1 MAEPRARR
9 KPCLEWRAWAELG
22 LRERRARGSMG
33 RTAAI
38 RLQFAFQAAVHD
50 KTSDVEG
57 LTIELERAALRAV
70 RTAYAELNESLFG
83 RRLRYC
89 QLTFVDPGPR
99 LGRWVGDLRSIEL
112 SRALL
117 IHHGWGVLIE
127 VLKHEMAHQYVYEV
141 EGSPAEPPHGPAFR
155 RVCRERGIDERAT
168 GIPLGAEADSV
179 HARILERV
187 SKLLALA
194 ESANEHEAQNAMSA
208 AQRLM
213 LKYNIEVT
221 FESRATSYGFRHL
234 GRASGRVSEAE
245 RRLANILADHFF
257 VECIWVPVWRPL
269 EGKRG
274 SILEVCGRGE
284 NLELA
289 EYVYSF
295 LRHTAEALFR
305 EYKKQ
310 NGVHRNT
317 SRQSYTA
324 GVMLGFQDKLR
335 EERKKSQHEGLV
347 WLGDAEL
354 RSWFERRYPRVRR
367 VSRAGA
373 RRSQAYAHGRE
384 AGKRIVL
391 HRGVSQGASSGVRLL
406 AGRGTRSS

>member
-1 MAEPRARR
+1 MFCEAVRNRP
-9 KPCLEWRAWAELG
+9 
-22 LRERRARGSMG
+22 
-33 RTAAI
+33 TA
-38 RLQFAFQAAVHD
+38 
-50 KTSDVEG
+50 VEG
-57 LTIELERAALRAV
+57 LSVELERAALRAV

-83 RRLRYC
+83 RRLRSC
-89 QLTFVDPGPR
+89 QLTFVDAGPR
-99 LGRWVGDLRSIEL
+99 LGRWVGELRTIEL

-117 IHHGWGVLIE
+117 LEHGWGVLVE

-141 EGSPAEPPHGPAFR
+141 EGAHEAPHGASFR
-155 RVCRERGIDERAT
+155 RVCRERGIDERAA
-168 GIPLGAEADSV
+168 GVPLGASEASPE
-179 HARILERV
+179 HGRILDRV
-187 SKLLALA
+187 GKLLALA

-221 FESRATSYGFRHL
+221 LDSRPTSYGFRHL
-234 GRASGRVSEAE
+234 GRPTGRVSEAE

-274 SILEVCGRGE
+274 SVLEVCGRSE

-289 EYVYSF
+289 AYVHSF
-295 LRHTAEALFR
+295 LSHTAEALFR
-305 EYKKQ
+305 EYRKH
-310 NGVHRNT
+310 NGAGRHAR
-317 SRQSYTA
+317 RQSFLA

-335 EERKKSQHEGLV
+335 EERKKSQNEGLV
-347 WLGDAEL
+347 WVGDAGL
-354 RSWFERRYPRVRR
+354 RDWFERRYPRVRR
-367 VSRAGA
+367 VSRTGA

-391 HRGVSQGASSGVRLL
+391 HRAVAEGASGQVRLL